1 MNTNYIKIEL
11 SNSLPV
17 VSIEYDSIES
27 FQNLMFCLISESGFN
42 LMYKTI
48 EKDLIR
54 QNRKEEIE
62 IMAALANIVNADI
75 KDLAVQN
82 RSESNNVI
90 DPSSFK

>member
-1 MNTNYIKIEL
+1 
-11 SNSLPV
+11 
-17 VSIEYDSIES
+17 
-27 FQNLMFCLISESGFN
+27 MFCLISESGFN

-82 RSESNNVI
+82 RSDSNNVI